1 MAFPDAQSPGWV
13 CDSSRAGVLRAGAE
27 LEQRDECH
35 GGTGGE
41 WHWKA
46 PGPTGLVG
54 DIHTL
59 KGTINT
65 LLIKFTG
72 ETQLG

>member
-35 GGTGGE
+35 GGIGE
-41 WHWKA
+41 
-46 PGPTGLVG
+46 
-54 DIHTL
+54 
-59 KGTINT
+59 
-65 LLIKFTG
+65 
-72 ETQLG
+72 E